1 MVPATQFSPRMSA
14 MLMELLLAEFIVAM
28 VSQSLSSCATGLHGR
43 HSETISITFLGSGHA
58 GGGPPSPCGRR
69 TPSSSISTYTQL
81 DHAWLSAGFLLAL
94 RAPIGQNFMKRLM
107 EDGSNDAALDSLMR
121 SQFSRQ

>member
-1 MVPATQFSPRMSA
+1 MEGILRLLASLPWVLD
-14 MLMELLLAEFIVAM
+14 MLVAGLLLLVVAELDPLPV
-28 VSQSLSSCATGLHGR
+28 R
-43 HSETISITFLGSGHA
+43 HI
-58 GGGPPSPCGRR
+58 P
-69 TPSSSISTYTQL
+69 QL